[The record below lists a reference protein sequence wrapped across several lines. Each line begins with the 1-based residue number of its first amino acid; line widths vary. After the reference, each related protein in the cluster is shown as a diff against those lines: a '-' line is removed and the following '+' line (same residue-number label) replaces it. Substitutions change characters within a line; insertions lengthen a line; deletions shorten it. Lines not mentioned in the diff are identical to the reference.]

1 MPKVVDHDAYR
12 AWIAERAVEIF
23 RRRGY
28 SGIGMR
34 EIAKV
39 LGMSKSALYHY
50 FPSKEALFLACST
63 RVARLHLDASLPP
76 VDALVAAAREWE
88 PVFPGELRIVLDYV
102 GTRDDASVRNDPA
115 VRAVSHGFEA
125 ALAQILDGD
134 RIPAVLS
141 AVFGFL
147 LLRYFDG
154 KSTPYAVLEDT
165 LRRLLPDSHD
175 SAATASSPRR
185 PPTAETTVPEW

>member
-1 MPKVVDHDAYR
+1 MPKIVDHDAYR
-12 AWIAERAVEIF
+12 AQIADRAVDIF

-28 SGIGMR
+28 AGIGMR
-34 EIAKV
+34 EIAKA

-63 RVARLHLDASLPP
+63 RVARLELDTSLPP
-76 VDALVAAAREWE
+76 VHALVAAARQWE

-102 GTRDDASVRNDPA
+102 GTRDNQSVRDDPA
-115 VRAVSHGFEA
+115 VRAVSDGFEA
-125 ALAQILDGD
+125 ALERIVDAEK
-134 RIPAVLS
+134 IPAVLS

-154 KSTPYAVLEDT
+154 KSTPFSVLADT
-165 LRRLLPDSHD
+165 LRLLLPDSHR
-175 SAATASSPRR
+175 SP
-185 PPTAETTVPEW
+185 W